1 LNVEG
6 KVKVK
11 RQVENEKKRKKAELR
26 RDFGLVNSKT
36 QAIWKNKT
44 KITGAL
50 KQNESR
56 ISDFP
61 HYFSFFQSLLP
72 ITLHAFGSL
81 NPFCTVNHIART

>member
-11 RQVENEKKRKKAELR
+11 RQVENGKKKKADLR

-36 QAIWKNKT
+36 QTIWKNKT
-44 KITGAL
+44 KITSAL

-61 HYFSFFQSLLP
+61 HYFSFF
-72 ITLHAFGSL
+72 
-81 NPFCTVNHIART
+81 